1 MLINRTIVMAASAA
15 IASSAVAGD
24 PIYTL
29 EDRNSS
35 ASFDLT
41 SGQISWD
48 VDGVSQLF
56 AQEFYF
62 RRATDQNEVLL
73 SADNLSFDGIQLT
86 DTNPFRDDRD
96 DAIAQLFSD
105 DNGLQIETIFSL
117 RGGTDGSGRS
127 DLAEQIVIR
136 NLGQTS
142 MSLTFFQFV
151 DFDLGGDIDDD
162 FGQIVNGNTV
172 AQSDDGYY
180 LSETVVTPQPTI
192 FQVGD
197 ATTMSAMLNDNAI
210 DNLDGTDSYSGDVA
224 WAFQWDITIAAG
236 QSFII
241 SKDKSIVP
249 APGALAL
256 MAIAGLTV
264 TNRRRG

>member
-1 MLINRTIVMAASAA
+1 MLINRTIVLAASAA
-15 IASSAVAGD
+15 IASSALASD
-24 PIYTL
+24 PVYTL

-35 ASFDLT
+35 ASFDVNN
-41 SGQISWD
+41 GQISWE
-48 VDGVSQLF
+48 VDGISQLF

-62 RRATDQNEVLL
+62 RRASDQNEILL
-73 SADNLSFDGIQLT
+73 SAENLSYDGIQIT

-105 DNGLQIETIFSL
+105 GNGLQIETIFTL

-136 NLGQTS
+136 NLGQTT
-142 MSLTFFQFV
+142 MSLSFFQFV
-151 DFDLGGDIDDD
+151 DFDLGGDIGDD
-162 FGQIVNGNTV
+162 FGHIVNGNTV
-172 AQSDDGYY
+172 AQSDDGYF

-197 ATTMSAMLNDNAI
+197 ADTMSSMLNDDAI
-210 DNLDGTDSYSGDVA
+210 DNLDGTDSWQGNVA
-224 WAFQWDITIAAG
+224 WAFQWDITIGAG

-256 MAIAGLTV
+256 MAIAGITAS
-264 TNRRRG
+264 NRRRA